1 MGCDPVRRQER
12 KIQMNAELFHNHM
25 YLISY
30 VTKSKQSQ
38 IAIEAPIPVASSLV
52 PDLKLLTSALP
63 TSNSELEVATNHVQH
78 ANSEAGDESLI
89 RHQTCNT

>member
-1 MGCDPVRRQER
+1 
-12 KIQMNAELFHNHM
+12 MNAELFHNHTH
-25 YLISY
+25 LTSY

-38 IAIEAPIPVASSLV
+38 TAIEAPITVTIPVASSFV

-78 ANSEAGDESLI
+78 ANSEEGDESLI